1 MFDFALD
8 LRQCK
13 YIILVLELKYWPFY
27 WLWFI
32 GEISVEVFALVF

>member
-8 LRQCK
+8 LRQI
-13 YIILVLELKYWPFY
+13 YYFGLELKYWPFY